1 MGEISN
7 SVAIKLEFE
16 VEKDVLLLDLT
27 SLLYDFELL
36 HDFLVLSILEDY
48 SKYRFAQYFWY
59 RYGRPLED
67 IDKLRVVE
75 IVKRS
80 PMTIVIAV
88 GGYVASQILLPLLTV
103 TEKISNWKLN
113 RRKLEL
119 EVEKL
124 QLDVESARMDRYLSL
139 HAQRVFEVVEEKG
152 QVELERAKVELD
164 KAQLEREKLRTQ
176 VSILKRLEK
185 NPIRLIDMSLMVME
199 SEDKKGEGKEMTES
213 GEEKSS

>member
-1 MGEISN
+1 MCGEETN
-7 SVAIKLEFE
+7 RVR
-16 VEKDVLLLDLT
+16 VLLMVQYPSWDDNKDLR
-27 SLLYDFELL
+27 SRIKELEQQL
-36 HDFLVLSILEDY
+36 ADQKTL
-48 SKYRFAQYFWY
+48 
-59 RYGRPLED
+59 
-67 IDKLRVVE
+67 
-75 IVKRS
+75 
-80 PMTIVIAV
+80 
-88 GGYVASQILLPLLTV
+88 

-152 QVELERAKVELD
+152 QVKLERAKVELD
-164 KAQLEREKLRTQ
+164 EAQLEREKLRTQ